1 MSTTGIRIKDAD
13 AKVEANERA
22 PVVGHAD
29 VFINAPI
36 TTVWRILSDIE
47 HWPDWNKS
55 VSRMNLDGPVRVGTS
70 FRWVGG
76 SSRIASCVEEV
87 EPPHRIAWSGRTMGI
102 RAIHVYELDEDKRLT
117 RVHTV
122 ESFEGWPARLMR
134 GRLQKM
140 LDEDLKAGLAAL
152 RAAAEREALAGTTCK
167 EDAFPL
173 GQPH

>member
-1 MSTTGIRIKDAD
+1 MSTTGIRIKDAG

-36 TTVWRILSDIE
+36 TTVWRILSDIAR
-47 HWPDWNKS
+47 WPDWNKNIS
-55 VSRMNLDGPVRVGTS
+55 KMSLDGPIQVGTS

-76 SSRIASCVEEV
+76 SSRIVSCLEEV
-87 EPPHRIAWSGRTMGI
+87 EPPRRIAWSGRTMGI
-102 RAIHVYELDEDKRLT
+102 RAIHIYELDEDKRQT

-122 ESFEGWPARLMR
+122 ESFEGLLARLMR
-134 GRLQKM
+134 RSLKKM
-140 LDEDLKAGLAAL
+140 LDKDLEAGLAAL